1 MGIDRPHI
9 ARWVARGDPLHGGAE
24 LSDKI
29 SFRTDE
35 ELDNMILSIMELRGY
50 SSMSALMRKLIME
63 EDERMRAGD
72 RECSNIQVP
81 LVKGYDVH
89 IMITPREDK
98 K

>member
-1 MGIDRPHI
+1 M
-9 ARWVARGDPLHGGAE
+9 
-24 LSDKI
+24 SDKI

-63 EDERMRAGD
+63 EDERLHAGD
-72 RECSNIQVP
+72 RECPIVQVP

-89 IMITPREDK
+89 IMLTPCEDK

>member
-9 ARWVARGDPLHGGAE
+9 ARWVARGDPLHGCEE

-50 SSMSALMRKLIME
+50 SSMSAIMRKLITE
-63 EDERMRAGD
+63 EDERLRAGD
-72 RECSNIQVP
+72 RCSNIQVP